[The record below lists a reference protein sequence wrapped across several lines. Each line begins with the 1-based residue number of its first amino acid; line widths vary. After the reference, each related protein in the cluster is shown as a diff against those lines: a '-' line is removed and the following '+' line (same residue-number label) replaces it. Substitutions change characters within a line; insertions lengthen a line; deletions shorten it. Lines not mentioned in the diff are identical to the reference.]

1 MLRNIHFIIY
11 LFILFIAFKL
21 KQLIY
26 WTCLQILTYHKKYKE
41 NTLYIIIYTTIRTKV
56 NESRYTALFVVSG
69 SIKKFFRIDF
79 ANIYLRQRRQ
89 LGCVTLNGNLAVS
102 GWMGLAYDR

>member
-26 WTCLQILTYHKKYKE
+26 WTCLQILTCHKMYKE
-41 NTLYIIIYTTIRTKV
+41 NTIYIIIYTTIRTKV
-56 NESRYTALFVVSG
+56 NESWYTALFVVSG

-89 LGCVTLNGNLAVS
+89 LGCVTLNGNLVVS
-102 GWMGLAYDR
+102 GWVGLAYDR